1 MADSLTGNVVWLVAG
16 LGVLGLAADRFVK
29 GAALLASRLGVSKVV
44 AGALIIG
51 LGTSAPELVV
61 SVLAVWQGAEGTKLA
76 VGNIVGSNMANLGL
90 VLALLALVWGR
101 FAIPRGTARQAALSL
116 SGVSVFALVAAIGQP
131 SEWIWGALLVL
142 CLAVAM
148 RGVVWLGKGF
158 ATQSSET
165 PETVES
171 TAFGAWTLTV
181 LGLVGTVAGAHVVV
195 ESSIEIGEELG
206 WTGGFVGF
214 TLVAVGTSLPELV
227 TGAAAARRS
236 QWGLIIGN
244 LLGSNL
250 FNSLGVG
257 AAVFLVHLFKDLGP
271 LDTFIDNWVLLG
283 MVAASLV
290 TLLIMGTKRV
300 SRWEAASMLALYGL
314 VLWRMTAAAIV

>member
-1 MADSLTGNVVWLVAG
+1 MADSLTGNVVWLVVGTGA
-16 LGVLGLAADRFVK
+16 LGLAADRFVV
-29 GAALLASRLGVSKVV
+29 GAVRVAARLQVSTVV

-51 LGTSAPELVV
+51 CGTSAPEMVV
-61 SVLAVWQGAEGTKLA
+61 SVLAVVRQGSEGMSLA
-76 VGNIVGSNMANLGL
+76 VGNVVGSNVANLSL
-90 VLALLALVWGR
+90 VLAIPALIWGGFSVERGTGRQALLSLAGVAAFALLAAFSRPRLWTGLLLV
-101 FAIPRGTARQAALSL
+101 
-116 SGVSVFALVAAIGQP
+116 
-131 SEWIWGALLVL
+131 ALLV
-142 CLAVAM
+142 VALRLVVLLGEGFAGQGSTM
-148 RGVVWLGKGF
+148 RGGRPVMDWV
-158 ATQSSET
+158 
-165 PETVES
+165 
-171 TAFGAWTLTV
+171 WTL
-181 LGLVGTVAGAHVVV
+181 LGLVGTIAAAHVVV
-195 ESSIEIGEELG
+195 ESSIEIGAELG

-314 VLWRMTAAAIV
+314 VLWRMAAAAIV